1 MKSYAQFCSFL
12 HFLKNSFDCFKM
24 GALKETVE
32 NDNNNNEEKAAL
44 LPQEIG
50 TDYTFKR
57 KIVWFNAIGF
67 LFLHFLALY
76 GVYRLVHC
84 HFLTAFWAVAIM
96 FVSGEGITL
105 GAHRM
110 YSHKAFRGSFIVRLV
125 VIVLHTIAGQNCLYI
140 WVRDHRQ
147 HHKYSDTDADPHN
160 SNRGFFFS
168 HIGWLMSRKHPEVI
182 SRGKNIDMSDL
193 ENDPLVMIQ
202 KEHYKFL
209 YIIFALGIP
218 IAVPIYGWNETFVN
232 SLFVSYFT
240 RYILQLHA
248 TWLINSA
255 THLYGTKPYDKFMNP
270 VENYLISVIA
280 LGEGWHNYHHAFPSD
295 YRAAEYG
302 VRYSITTFIIDLLAF
317 LGLVYDLKETKA
329 DAVKIR
335 ALKKGDGSH
344 PVFGHLEGKVKQ
356 SDSSDAL
363 RSEESREGENK
374 GVNGISARHIT
385 ANG

>member
-1 MKSYAQFCSFL
+1 
-12 HFLKNSFDCFKM
+12 
-24 GALKETVE
+24 
-32 NDNNNNEEKAAL
+32 
-44 LPQEIG
+44 
-50 TDYTFKR
+50 
-57 KIVWFNAIGF
+57 
-67 LFLHFLALY
+67 
-76 GVYRLVHC
+76 
-84 HFLTAFWAVAIM
+84 
-96 FVSGEGITL
+96 
-105 GAHRM
+105 
-110 YSHKAFRGSFIVRLV
+110 
-125 VIVLHTIAGQNCLYI
+125 
-140 WVRDHRQ
+140 
-147 HHKYSDTDADPHN
+147 
-160 SNRGFFFS
+160 
-168 HIGWLMSRKHPEVI
+168 
-182 SRGKNIDMSDL
+182 
-193 ENDPLVMIQ
+193 
-202 KEHYKFL
+202 
-209 YIIFALGIP
+209 
-218 IAVPIYGWNETFVN
+218 
-232 SLFVSYFT
+232 
-240 RYILQLHA
+240 
-248 TWLINSA
+248 
-255 THLYGTKPYDKFMNP
+255 MNP